1 MQARDKKAALRSR
14 IRKLLKDMP
23 ENERKAQSRSAC
35 ERLAGLPEF
44 LDSSLILAYMAMPTE
59 CDPSYAVQLA
69 WDFKKRVAFPL
80 CAGEGELKFYIPD
93 DEDAFVRGMYG
104 ILEPDTGRSKLI
116 RAEDIDFMIVPGV
129 AYGLDCRRLG
139 QGGGYYDRVL
149 SDTRAYAAGLC
160 FNIQVC
166 GEVPWEPH
174 DAKVDCV
181 VSATG
186 CVFKG

>member
-1 MQARDKKAALRSR
+1 
-14 IRKLLKDMP
+14 
-23 ENERKAQSRSAC
+23 
-35 ERLAGLPEF
+35 
-44 LDSSLILAYMAMPTE
+44 
-59 CDPSYAVQLA
+59 
-69 WDFKKRVAFPL
+69 
-80 CAGEGELKFYIPD
+80 
-93 DEDAFVRGMYG
+93 MYG

-116 RAEDIDFMIVPGV
+116 RAHDIDFMIVPGV

-174 DAKVDCV
+174 DARVDCV